1 MDRLKS
7 MIELQQE
14 LNDNTNGR
22 GWEEGVTKNGKVID
36 WRRCILLE
44 SAELIDSYPWK
55 HWKSIDAT
63 PDYENI
69 KIETVDI
76 WHFIMS
82 EALRLNKIEN
92 SGSID
97 KLAENI
103 YNLKSYQAFINSE
116 LPKPSSFYNEIK
128 NIEQMIANLYSNSSI
143 ESLINDFCIIAS
155 QSDLTID
162 SLYSLYIGKNV
173 LNSFRQKH
181 GYKAGTYRKIWG
193 GREDNVVMQE
203 ILNSNPNISV
213 DELFEALD
221 REYSDI

>member
-7 MIELQQE
+7 MLKLQQE
-14 LNDNTNGR
+14 LNDNTNGT
-22 GWEEGVTKNGKVID
+22 GWEDGVTKNNKVID

-76 WHFIMS
+76 WHFVMS
-82 EALRLNKIEN
+82 ESLRLNKIKN

-97 KLAENI
+97 KLAEDI
-103 YNLKSYQAFINSE
+103 YNLKSYQAFINGEIS
-116 LPKPSSFYNEIK
+116 KPSSFYDEIK
-128 NIEQMIANLYSNSSI
+128 NIEQMIANLYCNESI
-143 ESLINDFCIIAS
+143 ENLINDFCIIAS
-155 QSDLTID
+155 QSDLTIE

-181 GYKAGTYRKIWG
+181 GYKDGSYQKIWRG
-193 GREDNVVMQE
+193 KEDNVVMQE

-213 DELFEALD
+213 DELFEALE

>member
-7 MIELQQE
+7 MLKLQQE
-14 LNDNTNGR
+14 LNDNTNGT
-22 GWEEGVTKNGKVID
+22 GWEEGVTKNNKVID

-63 PDYENI
+63 ADYENI

-76 WHFIMS
+76 WHFVMS

-97 KLAENI
+97 KLAEDI
-103 YNLKSYQAFINSE
+103 YSLKSYQAFINGEIS
-116 LPKPSSFYNEIK
+116 KPSSFYDEIK
-128 NIEQMIANLYSNSSI
+128 NIEQMIANLYCNESI

-155 QSDLTID
+155 QSNLTIE

-181 GYKAGTYRKIWG
+181 GYKDGSYQKIWRG
-193 GREDNVVMQE
+193 KEDNVVMQE

-213 DELFEALD
+213 DELFEALE